1 MHAWIIGNGPSLAQT
16 PLELLKDEVCF
27 ATGRI
32 HLIYLKTTWRPTHY
46 VMTEGA
52 DTTQAM
58 KDDFAEQ
65 IKLGI
70 PLYLSRGWK
79 GNYTN
84 WNLRKYEQKTT
95 RIDWIK
101 TCPEHTGVHAGKDAP
116 KVWHLPDLCGFG
128 SSLHVAMQIAV
139 LEGYTPLYLLG
150 CDMGYVDGQPNHFDP
165 NYEAGLKLRP
175 ANQTNSDIKWAHNVC
190 FRSCPTPVYNCSVGG
205 ELEVY
210 PRAFLED
217 VLRNNYDSV
226 P

>member
-1 MHAWIIGNGPSLAQT
+1 MRAFVIGNGPSLTADDLT
-16 PLELLKDEVCF
+16 LLKDQVCF

-32 HLIYLKTTWRPTHY
+32 HLIYPKTTWRPTHY

-52 DTTQAM
+52 DATQAM

-116 KVWHLPDLCGFG
+116 KEWHLPDLCGFG
-128 SSLHVAMQIAV
+128 SSLNVAIQLAV
-139 LEGYTPLYLLG
+139 LEGYDKIYLLG
-150 CDMGYVDGQPNHFDP
+150 CDLNYQDGAQNHFDP
-165 NYEAGLKLRP
+165 NYDVGLKLRP
-175 ANQTNSDIKWAHNVC
+175 ANQANADCKWAHNVA
-190 FRSCPTPVYNCSVGG
+190 FRSCNVPIYNATRGG
-205 ELEVY
+205 ELDLY
-210 PRAFLED
+210 PRVNLEE
-217 VLRNNYDSV
+217 VI
-226 P
+226 